1 MIFGKELAE
10 AQNAVSAVYRE
21 FGNKIKID
29 YVFAKCLTF

>member
-21 FGNKIKID
+21 FGNKINID
-29 YVFAKCLTF
+29 YIFAKYLTF